1 MVGVDATVLTLLLNE
16 KADSPPDPATGKPVQ
31 KTKERVSFLVQTL
44 HKTKQKLVIPTPV
57 LSEVLVRTG
66 IEGLQYVEL
75 LQRSSVFEIRDFD
88 KLAAVELAIMT
99 HDAIKAGDK
108 RSGHTESWQKIK
120 FDRQI
125 VAICKV
131 VGVTSLYA
139 SDRTLTSFAREN
151 GLTVFGVHD
160 LPLPPESPQLTMHE
174 LLERVGTAVDEPKP
188 DEVDNDEPE
197 KSTDSGA
204 G

>member
-31 KTKERVSFLVQTL
+31 KTKERVAFLVQTL
-44 HKTKQKLVIPTPV
+44 HKAKQKLIIPTPV

-75 LQRSSVFEIRDFD
+75 LQRSSVFEIKDFD
-88 KLAAVELAIMT
+88 KLAAVDLAIMT
-99 HDAIKAGDK
+99 HDAVKAGDK
-108 RSGHTESWQKIK
+108 RGGHAERWQKIK
-120 FDRQI
+120 LDRQI

-131 VGVTSLYA
+131 AGVTTLYA
-139 SDRTLTSFAREN
+139 SDLSLANFARDN
-151 GLTVFGVHD
+151 GLTVLGVHE
-160 LPLPPESPQLTMHE
+160 LPLPPEAPQLDMHS
-174 LLERVGTAVDEPKP
+174 LLQEVGTVADDPKP
-188 DEVDNDEPE
+188 EEVENDEPE
-197 KSTDSGA
+197 KGQDDGA